1 MSFVLFPYAGTVVIA
16 SPAVAA
22 EGDRI
27 FLLDIDGT
35 LITSKSGRRWAAD
48 ADDWIFLGDVPATLN
63 RLRVE
68 GWIVALV
75 SNQSDWKTSPAA
87 TAKIASILAAL
98 ETANGWAPTCLVAT
112 ATRKEKDTVYRKPGR
127 GLYDV
132 LLSHLDLT
140 AAGVAEVRMC
150 GDAVGPADPFP
161 PYRWADS
168 DAAFATAIGAT
179 FVRPLDLFPSIPPV
193 TPASLPATATA
204 TATAAAQELVLLV
217 GNPGSGKSS
226 TGRAFAAAG
235 YIHVEQ
241 DVVGTKAAVKRAVTA
256 GLAAGKSV
264 VVDATHGSQVNR
276 DPYIALAAEKR
287 VPLRI
292 VWHIRDGRS
301 FNALREKPVPEVAY
315 AVYSKHFVPPVGS
328 PVVIQW

>member
-27 FLLDIDGT
+27 FLLDIDAT

-132 LLSHLDLT
+132 LLSHLGLT
-140 AAGVAEVRMC
+140 AAGVSQLRMC

-179 FVRPLDLFPSIPPV
+179 FVRPLDLFPPSPSMSP
-193 TPASLPATATA
+193 SAT
-204 TATAAAQELVLLV
+204 QELVLLV

-226 TGRAFAAAG
+226 TGRALAAAG

-292 VWHIRDGRS
+292 VWHIRDGRP

-315 AVYSKHFVPPVGS
+315 AVYSKHFVAPVGER
-328 PVVIQW
+328 VVIQC